1 MTRVTDLGPDLSRA
15 ASILMREMMCV
26 VSSEHVLITAD
37 INTEKRAVDALVNAA
52 YEIGAKIAT
61 IILSPPLPFQG
72 GLANPYLPD
81 PVVAA
86 AQNCDAWIDLCMPY
100 MAGAEV
106 YDSAMKNGRTRY
118 FLAADLGAEGI
129 VRIFSKADLDQV
141 FKVSDEFNQFLADSA
156 GKGCRFTTK
165 LGTDVS
171 FTLANPEGLAIE
183 RATKPGGYF
192 VPGTVMVIPELDTV
206 KGTVVCE
213 AVFHEYYTT
222 LTEPYVFTVDGKI
235 QEVTG
240 GGTELAAIRRSLK
253 RAGNGQYGNI
263 VHFTC
268 GYHPAA
274 RFTGRSFI
282 EDQRVIGCNAVG
294 LGLPQWVDGGGENHP
309 DCVMKEQSFWIG
321 GKQIIDNG
329 DIISPPV
336 LADAVSELRPL
347 YG

>member
-1 MTRVTDLGPDLSRA
+1 VTRVTDLSPELSNA
-15 ASILMREMMCV
+15 ALIMMRDMMCV
-26 VSSEHVLITAD
+26 ASSEHVLVTAD
-37 INTEKRAVDALVNAA
+37 VNTEKRVLDALVNASHSL
-52 YEIGAKIAT
+52 GAKVASMV
-61 IILSPPLPFQG
+61 LAPPLPFQG

-81 PVVAA
+81 PVIAA

-100 MAGAEV
+100 MAGSSV
-106 YDSAMKNGRTRY
+106 YDTAMKNGRTRY
-118 FLAADLGAEGI
+118 FLAADIGAEGI
-129 VRIFSKADLDQV
+129 IRIFSKADLDQV
-141 FKVSDEFNQFLADSA
+141 FLVSDLFNQLLADSA
-156 GKGCRFTTK
+156 GKLCRFTTK

-192 VPGTVMVIPELDTV
+192 VPGTVMVIPELDSV

-213 AVFHEYYTT
+213 STFHEYYTT
-222 LTEPYVFTVDGKI
+222 LNEPYVFEVDGKI

-240 GGTELAAIRRSLK
+240 GGTELRAIRRSLR
-253 RAGNGQYGNI
+253 RAGNGDYGNI

-274 RFTGRSFI
+274 RFTGESFI

-309 DCVMKEQSFWIG
+309 DCVMKDQSFWIDG
-321 GKQIIDNG
+321 QQIISEG
-329 DIISPPV
+329 DIVAP
-336 LADAVSELRPL
+336 LALAEAVVQLQPT